1 MKMYLFTLVQSFG
14 LGVLW
19 AVKSSTIA
27 LFFPFFV
34 VAMIPLR
41 MSLKFLFTPK
51 ELEAVRITIFSS
63 FNCISDFV
71 FFFFSWM
78 EKMLEKWSKMMN
90 QIFTNKGALVVE
102 VLMKKKTLAI
112 IL

>member
-1 MKMYLFTLVQSFG
+1 MKMHLFTLVQTLG

-19 AVKSSTIA
+19 AVKSSAIA

-51 ELEAVRITIFSS
+51 ELEAVSITK
-63 FNCISDFV
+63 NCISHTVIFLFLFQLDGKDAGKVVKDDEPDFY
-71 FFFFSWM
+71 
-78 EKMLEKWSKMMN
+78 E
-90 QIFTNKGALVVE
+90 QGGIGG
-102 VLMKKKTLAI
+102 
-112 IL
+112 